1 MSYEKSAKGRCWDGY
16 EPVPGKKAYSDGSC
30 QPAGGKKKKKKS
42 EKEASSCGS
51 HSKPKKKKS
60 KKVEKAAL
68 EIATKVAAYRQVQE
82 KQAQATRIKLATH
95 VVRMDGLRQELD
107 RYDPYQ
113 LSKSAAVG
121 SRKPDRMKA
130 AALVRQIEL
139 EKQAFVIALV
149 RQLKLEKHAFAGLG
163 TGVAGPGMSAKMRN
177 FAMRGGASPRKMKGL
192 GMQGAASN
200 RVAANVAS
208 RGMKASGNAANVQSK
223 AGIGKSVPMGMKALG
238 LDRLK

>member
-1 MSYEKSAKGRCWDGY
+1 
-16 EPVPGKKAYSDGSC
+16 
-30 QPAGGKKKKKKS
+30 KKKKKKS
-42 EKEASSCGS
+42 EKEASSCSS

-60 KKVEKAAL
+60 KKAVPTAAL

-107 RYDPYQ
+107 KYDPYQ

-121 SRKPDRMKA
+121 SRKSDRMKA

-149 RQLKLEKHAFAGLG
+149 RQLKLEKQAFAGVQGAASRGMAAKVKGLG
-163 TGVAGPGMSAKMRN
+163 GQGARAGLGGQGAMATLGQRGV
-177 FAMRGGASPRKMKGL
+177 MKGL
-192 GMQGAASN
+192 GTQG
-200 RVAANVAS
+200 
-208 RGMKASGNAANVQSK
+208 SGNAANVQSK
-223 AGIGKSVPMGMKALG
+223 AGIGKSVPRVMKALG